1 MHNQSGPYRDRE
13 EAGKALAALLKA
25 YATKHPVV
33 TGLPRGGVTV
43 AAEIS
48 RALGCDLDIIIAGKL
63 RAPGNPELAI
73 GAVNEDGLVYLNE
86 TVIAEMYIDPDYLKQ
101 EKKDR
106 LKAVQARLAMY
117 RAVKKKVPLRERTVI
132 IADDGL
138 ATGSTMISAIQAARA
153 EGAKR
158 IVVAVPGGPQDTVAR
173 IRGMEEV
180 EEVICPMI
188 PPLFFAVSQLYVSFD
203 QVEDE
208 EVMAILKEFS
218 GEGK

>member
-188 PPLFFAVSQLYVSFD
+188 PPLFFAVSQLYVSFN

>member
-13 EAGKALAALLKA
+13 EAGKALAVLLKP

-86 TVIAEMYIDPDYLKQ
+86 PVIAGMYIDPDYLKQ

-180 EEVICPMI
+180 EEVVCPMI
-188 PPLFFAVSQLYVSFD
+188 PPLFFAVSQLYLSFN

-208 EVMAILKEFS
+208 EVMAIRKECS
-218 GEGK
+218 DEGK